1 LIKEGILAKLK
12 NYLTL
17 SSANFGSAVINA
29 IFWMYLA
36 SLLDKSEYGML
47 GYLISI
53 ATVAHAVSSIGLGKT
68 IVVYGAK
75 KEKVLSPAYTLGLIS
90 SSFASILVYIITQ
103 NVSVSFLTWGMMIF
117 TLKVSDINSKGL
129 HLAFTKYKILRSS
142 LTVILGLVLYQ
153 ILGINGV
160 VLGFA
165 LATMPALGSLYNY
178 VKNKKG
184 SITLLK
190 SKRKFMVNAWLLSL
204 GDMLFWWGDKLI
216 IGLVFGF
223 SVLGSYLLAAQYLL
237 LLNTIPSAL
246 VIYLLPKESQG
257 KPNKTIKILSVGA
270 SCILVIVAVSVVPH
284 AIDAFFPDYQESIL
298 PAQIMSIAIIPI
310 TIYTIFESQ
319 FIGKEM
325 PRIPSIGTGLQT
337 ITYFSLIILVGT
349 EFGIIGI
356 AIAFLISTVTRAS
369 FNAIITLT
377 YR

>member
-17 SSANFGSAVINA
+17 SSANFGSAVITA
-29 IFWMYLA
+29 MFWIYLA
-36 SLLDKSEYGML
+36 SLLDKSEYGTL

-53 ATVAHAVSSIGLGKT
+53 ATVAHVVSSIGLGKT

-75 KEKVLSPAYTLGLIS
+75 KENVLSPAYTLGLIS
-90 SSFASILVYIITQ
+90 SSFASIVVYIITQ
-103 NVSVSFLTWGMMIF
+103 NVSVSFLTWGMMVF
-117 TLKVSDINSKGL
+117 LLKISDINSKGFY
-129 HLAFTKYKILRSS
+129 LAFTKYRILRSS
-142 LTVILGLVLYQ
+142 LAVILGLVLYQ
-153 ILGINGV
+153 ILGINGI

-165 LATMPALGSLYNY
+165 LATLPALGGLYNY

-190 SKRKFMVNAWLLSL
+190 SKRKFMVNAWLLRL

-257 KPNKTIKILSVGA
+257 KSNKTIKILSVGV
-270 SCILVIVAVSVVPH
+270 SCILVLVSVSVVPH

-310 TIYTIFESQ
+310 TIYAIFESQ

-325 PRIPSIGTGLQT
+325 PRIPLIATGLQT
-337 ITYFSLIILVGT
+337 ITYLSLIILVGT

-356 AIAFLISTVTRAS
+356 AVAFLISTVMRAS
-369 FNAIITLT
+369 FNTIITSI